1 MCTRRCRAVSSS
13 ETRVREFKVCRV
25 TRRFSHNLNPI
36 VIRSRTRADRAAGR
50 AVRTSVR
57 LCVCDVRRT
66 TEGYPGIADSP
77 YHARHTPLAFYASI
91 SNRRLERSAYMYT
104 ACRNQ

>member
-36 VIRSRTRADRAAGR
+36 VIPDRARAPIGPGR
-50 AVRTSVR
+50 AVTSVR
-57 LCVCDVRRT
+57 LCVCDVRVT
-66 TEGYPGIADSP
+66 TEGYPESPIA
-77 YHARHTPLAFYASI
+77 HTMRAI
-91 SNRRLERSAYMYT
+91 RR
-104 ACRNQ
+104 